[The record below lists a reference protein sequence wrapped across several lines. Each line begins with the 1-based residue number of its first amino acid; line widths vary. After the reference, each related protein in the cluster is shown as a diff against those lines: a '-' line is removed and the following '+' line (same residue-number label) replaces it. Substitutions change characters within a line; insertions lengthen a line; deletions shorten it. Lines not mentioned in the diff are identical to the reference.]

1 VKKTTFDSIWDQVRQ
16 KYGVYLRVIE
26 ILPEA
31 QLQSRPIPGMR
42 TPAELIAHLSS
53 GVVRGIMQGIAVGTV
68 KPEDEVAI
76 ALGFED
82 KRDVLDLARRCW
94 KDADTVAHQVTDE
107 QLGSM
112 VNAWGTLMP
121 AASLVHILTDELV
134 HHRGQLYV
142 YARLLGAE
150 PPFVWSHTDN
160 PIEFAPR
167 GP

>member
-1 VKKTTFDSIWDQVRQ
+1 VKKTTFDRIWDQVRQ

-31 QLQSRPIPGMR
+31 QLQTNPIPGMR
-42 TPAELIAHLSS
+42 SPAELIAHLSS
-53 GVVRGIMQGIAVGTV
+53 GVVRAIMQGIAIGTV
-68 KPEDEVAI
+68 KPEDETAI
-76 ALGFED
+76 ALTF
-82 KRDVLDLARRCW
+82 KSKKDVLDLARQSW
-94 KDADTVAHQVTDE
+94 KEADMIAHQLTEE

-112 VNAWGTLMP
+112 VNAWGTPMP
-121 AASLVHILTDELV
+121 VAALVHILADELV

-142 YARLLGAE
+142 YARILGAE

>member
-1 VKKTTFDSIWDQVRQ
+1 VKKTTFDRIWDQVRQ

-31 QLQSRPIPGMR
+31 QLQTNPIPGMR
-42 TPAELIAHLSS
+42 SPAELIAHLSS
-53 GVVRGIMQGIAVGTV
+53 GVVRAIMQGIAVGTV
-68 KPEDEVAI
+68 RQEDESAI
-76 ALGFED
+76 ALTFKD
-82 KRDVLDLARRCW
+82 KKDVLQLARDCW
-94 KDADTVAHQVTDE
+94 KEADMIAHQLTEE

-112 VNAWGTLMP
+112 VNAWGSPMP
-121 AASLVHILTDELV
+121 ASALVHILADELV

-142 YARLLGAE
+142 YARILGAE

-160 PIEFAPR
+160 PMEFAPR

>member
-1 VKKTTFDSIWDQVRQ
+1 VKKTTFDRIWDQVRQ

-31 QLQSRPIPGMR
+31 QLQTNPIPGMR
-42 TPAELIAHLSS
+42 SPAELIAHLSS
-53 GVVRGIMQGIAVGTV
+53 GVVRAIMQGIATGTV
-68 KPEDEVAI
+68 RQEDESAI
-76 ALGFED
+76 ALGFKD
-82 KRDVLDLARRCW
+82 KKDVLELARDCW
-94 KDADTVAHQVTDE
+94 KEADMIAHQLTEE

-112 VNAWGTLMP
+112 VNAWGSPMP
-121 AASLVHILTDELV
+121 ASALVSILADELV

-142 YARLLGAE
+142 YARILGAE